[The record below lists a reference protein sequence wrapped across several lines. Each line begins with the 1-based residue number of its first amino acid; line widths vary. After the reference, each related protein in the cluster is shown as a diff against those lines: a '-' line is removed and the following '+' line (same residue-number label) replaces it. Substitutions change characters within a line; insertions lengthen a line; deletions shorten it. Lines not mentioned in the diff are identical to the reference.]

1 MAVALPSRQS
11 LCRRIQRARRRANPT
26 PPVPTARSGYD
37 IPDHYC
43 RTVDGR
49 QFLTHDSGKDDP
61 NRILV
66 FCTEEGFDVLLNRP
80 HWFADSTFKSSPEI
94 YYELFSLHVY
104 ISGTVV
110 PVLHALLPNKT
121 TETYRRL
128 LTRISEF
135 RHFQP
140 ASVVTDFEMALIKA
154 FSEVFPSAAR
164 TGCFFHLSQCIFRQ
178 VQGNGLL
185 TQYNDNEFSL
195 FIRSLA
201 ALAFVPVDDVA
212 DSFDALTDA
221 GYNDQAEPVVNYFE
235 DNFIGRPDRR
245 GIRKQPT
252 FSIAS
257 WNVYERVL
265 ESLPRTN
272 NSVEGWHNGFQR
284 SLMCSHP
291 TVWRLIEH
299 LKKEEG
305 LQRFSMTQALAGQIV
320 PTRKLYRTCN
330 TRISN
335 VVNDYSNRTRL
346 DYLRSIAH
354 NLSL

>member
-1 MAVALPSRQS
+1 M
-11 LCRRIQRARRRANPT
+11 
-26 PPVPTARSGYD
+26 
-37 IPDHYC
+37 
-43 RTVDGR
+43 
-49 QFLTHDSGKDDP
+49 
-61 NRILV
+61 
-66 FCTEEGFDVLLNRP
+66 
-80 HWFADSTFKSSPEI
+80 
-94 YYELFSLHVY
+94 
-104 ISGTVV
+104 
-110 PVLHALLPNKT
+110 
-121 TETYRRL
+121 
-128 LTRISEF
+128 
-135 RHFQP
+135 
-140 ASVVTDFEMALIKA
+140 
-154 FSEVFPSAAR
+154 
-164 TGCFFHLSQCIFRQ
+164 SQCIFRQ